1 MRKTTKL
8 RKPTKL
14 RKTQIGGYE
23 VFTQEEIEIHELI
36 QKRLKELEELNK
48 ELEELNKKLEEQNV
62 ETSDQSIKDHLKQ
75 QINEK
80 KIEKQQII
88 REIGPLQENQRK
100 MYMKQR
106 RPNATTAGGS
116 QKKQKRTRNTRNK
129 SNKK

>member
-48 ELEELNKKLEEQNV
+48 ELEELEELKKQNV
-62 ETSDQSIKDHLKQ
+62 ETSNPIIKNSLEQ

>member
-48 ELEELNKKLEEQNV
+48 ELEELEELKKQNV
-62 ETSDQSIKDHLKQ
+62 ETSNPIIKNSLEQ

-106 RPNATTAGGS
+106 RPNAKTTGGS
-116 QKKQKRTRNTRNK
+116 QKKQKGTRNKRNK